1 LTPEIE
7 PRIFELYKMAVDE
20 YRFQVR
26 FNWER
31 TRDYFILNGALVSV
45 ALGLHRSGDFGN
57 NLLVGCVLLIA
68 CAIGILGAV
77 THRTGHK
84 YYRRTVY
91 KKTLLEDILGLAR
104 TREGYAFEGATL
116 AITFTAGHA
125 ETTEILH
132 HTDEWLK
139 RGLRRGSIVSWVFW
153 VLVIFSVVELVAA
166 LFYLRAQLNAP
177 FWTL

>member
-1 LTPEIE
+1 
-7 PRIFELYKMAVDE
+7 MAVDE

-45 ALGLHRSGDFGN
+45 AIGLHRPGDLAN
-57 NLLVGCVLLIA
+57 NLLVGCILLLA
-68 CAIGILGAV
+68 CATGILGAI
-77 THRTGHK
+77 THHTGHK

-91 KKTLLEDILGLAR
+91 KKTLLEDILGLTH

-116 AITFTAGHA
+116 AITSTAGHA
-125 ETTEILH
+125 ETTDILH
-132 HTDEWLK
+132 HTEEWLR

-153 VLVIFSVVELVAA
+153 VLVIFSALEFVAA
-166 LFYLRAQLNAP
+166 LFYFATVQLNDR
-177 FWTL
+177 FRIL

>member
-1 LTPEIE
+1 MSTL
-7 PRIFELYKMAVDE
+7 
-20 YRFQVR
+20 FQVR

-45 ALGLHRSGDFGN
+45 ALGLQRSGDPAN

-68 CAIGILGAV
+68 CVIGILGTI

-84 YYRRTVY
+84 NYRRTVY

-116 AITFTAGHA
+116 AITSTAGHA

-132 HTDEWLK
+132 HTENWLK
-139 RGLRRGSIVSWVFW
+139 RGLRRGSIVFWVFC
-153 VLVIFSVVELVAA
+153 VLVTFSILEFAAA
-166 LFYLRAQLNAP
+166 LYFLRAAQLHAQ
-177 FWTL
+177 FWIL

>member
-1 LTPEIE
+1 
-7 PRIFELYKMAVDE
+7 MAVDE

-26 FNWER
+26 LNWER

-45 ALGLHRSGDFGN
+45 ALGLHRSGDFAN

-77 THRTGHK
+77 THLTGHK

-104 TREGYAFEGATL
+104 TREGYAFDGATL
-116 AITFTAGHA
+116 AITSTSGHA

-132 HTDEWLK
+132 HTEEWLK
-139 RGLRRGSIVSWVFW
+139 RGLRRGSIVFWVFI
-153 VLVIFSVVELVAA
+153 VLLIFSALEFAA
-166 LFYLRAQLNAP
+166 AMFYLTEAQRNAH
-177 FWTL
+177 FWIL